1 MGLSFSC
8 FISLDEMYS
17 FFSSLTDLFSALLMI
32 LFVLL
37 LLLLAVGELGDDV
50 VELEWLLVVDF
61 NSKSLFVA
69 MLLADEELL
78 LFRY

>member
-1 MGLSFSC
+1 
-8 FISLDEMYS
+8 
-17 FFSSLTDLFSALLMI
+17 MI